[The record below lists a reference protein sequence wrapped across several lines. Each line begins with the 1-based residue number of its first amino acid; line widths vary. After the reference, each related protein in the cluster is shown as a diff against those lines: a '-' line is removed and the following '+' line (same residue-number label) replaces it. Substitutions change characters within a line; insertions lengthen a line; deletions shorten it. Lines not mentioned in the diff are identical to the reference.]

1 MVSTTAQRLLASLVA
16 LGSLLAVTLVVLV
29 PSAAQAAPRCQPGYP
44 ASVATHT
51 AVHLTRNIGR
61 YGGPNTATVRV
72 TSDAGAPFGR
82 VTLRV
87 AGRAFSLVLHGGAAR
102 ARIPRNL
109 AAGHTYPVTAT
120 YPGYGCYKGSAGATY
135 YTVLRAGA
143 HIAGLHARNI
153 RRGGHPFVSGRVVTT
168 SGVTATG
175 RVWVRL
181 YHGGLRS
188 TATAFLHRG
197 RFAVRFGAVS
207 SRGVWV
213 ARATKPPT
221 HNFGRSTASDTFRV
235 R

>member
-1 MVSTTAQRLLASLVA
+1 MVSTAAQRLLASLVA

-51 AVHLTRNIGR
+51 GVSLARNIGR
-61 YGGPNTATVRV
+61 YGGPNTATV
-72 TSDAGAPFGR
+72 GR

-87 AGRAFSLVLHGGAAR
+87 AGRAFSLVLHGGTAR
-102 ARIPRNL
+102 ARLPRNL

-143 HIAGLHARNI
+143 HITGLQARNI
-153 RRGGHPFVSGRVVTT
+153 RSGGHPFVSGRVVTT

-181 YHGGLRS
+181 YHGGLRR
-188 TATAFLHRG
+188 TATAYLHRG

-221 HNFGRSTASDTFRV
+221 DNFGRSTASDKFRV